1 MMWRTASSLCVLAL
15 LAVAGCTETE
25 LVIDQTKTVEDSEPG
40 PVTYKIGDPYQIDG
54 VWYYP
59 KVDYNYD
66 QTGIASWYGPGFDGK
81 ATANGEIYDQN
92 ALTAAHNTLP
102 LPTIVRV
109 TNLENGRAIEL
120 RINDRGP
127 FAHGRIIDVSR
138 RAAQLLG
145 FETTGTARVRVEVL
159 EEESRIL
166 ATRLADEPGSDIVSP
181 PAPVAA
187 PSVAVVAVPLP
198 DSTGGG
204 ATAPA
209 ATAPA
214 ATATLPTA
222 TTASSV
228 SVPPP
233 EPTATVYQHSV
244 TATEIFIQAGAF
256 VDIQNA
262 ERLRAQ
268 LSGIGPTELYP
279 VLVGTQ
285 RYYRVRMGPIPTVT
299 QADALLARVI
309 AQGHQEARIVV
320 D

>member
-1 MMWRTASSLCVLAL
+1 MMWRTASCLCVLAL
-15 LAVAGCTETE
+15 LALAGCTETE
-25 LVIDQTKTVEDSEPG
+25 LVIDQTKTVEDQPDG

-59 KVDYNYD
+59 KVDYTYD
-66 QTGIASWYGPGFDGK
+66 ETGIASWYGPGFDGK
-81 ATANGEIYDQN
+81 ATANGETYDQN

-102 LPTIVRV
+102 LPTVVRV

-145 FETTGTARVRVEVL
+145 FETSGTARVRVEVL
-159 EEESRIL
+159 EDESRLL
-166 ATRLADEPGSDIVSP
+166 AERLSDQPGSDVALP
-181 PAPVAA
+181 PAPAAA
-187 PSVAVVAVPLP
+187 PSIAVTSVPLP
-198 DSTGGG
+198 DTSGG
-204 ATAPA
+204 AT
-209 ATAPA
+209 TAPA
-214 ATATLPTA
+214 ATATLPPA
-222 TTASSV
+222 TTASTV
-228 SVPPP
+228 TVPPA
-233 EPTATVYQHSV
+233 EPVTTTVYQHSV
-244 TATEIFIQAGAF
+244 NATEIFIQAGAF

-262 ERLRAQ
+262 ERLRQQ
-268 LSGIGPTELYP
+268 LSGLGPTELYP
-279 VLVGTQ
+279 VLVGNQ

-299 QADALLARVI
+299 QADALLERVI

>member
-1 MMWRTASSLCVLAL
+1 MMWRTASYLCVLAV
-15 LAVAGCTETE
+15 LALAGCTESE
-25 LVIDQTKTVEDSEPG
+25 LVIDQTKTIEDAPDG
-40 PVTYKIGDPYQIDG
+40 PVTYKIGDPYQIEG

-81 ATANGEIYDQN
+81 ATANGETYDQN

-166 ATRLADEPGSDIVSP
+166 ATRLADEPGSDIASP

-198 DSTGGG
+198 DVPSAPTT
-204 ATAPA
+204 TAPV
-209 ATAPA
+209 T
-214 ATATLPTA
+214 TATLPPA
-222 TTASSV
+222 TTAASV
-228 SVPPP
+228 TVPPA
-233 EPTATVYQHSV
+233 EPATTTVYQHSV
-244 TATEIFIQAGAF
+244 SATEIFIQAGAF

-262 ERLRAQ
+262 ERLRQQ
-268 LSGIGPTELYP
+268 LSGLGPTELYP
-279 VLVGTQ
+279 VLVGNQ

-299 QADALLARVI
+299 QADALLERVI

>member
-1 MMWRTASSLCVLAL
+1 MMWRTASYLCVLAV
-15 LAVAGCTETE
+15 LALAGCTESE
-25 LVIDQTKTVEDSEPG
+25 LVIDQTKTIEDAPDG

-81 ATANGEIYDQN
+81 ATANGETYDQN

-145 FETTGTARVRVEVL
+145 FETAGTARVRVEVL

-166 ATRLADEPGSDIVSP
+166 ATRLADEPGSDIASP
-181 PAPVAA
+181 PPPEAA

-198 DSTGGG
+198 PAPSAP
-204 ATAPA
+204 ATAPV
-209 ATAPA
+209 T
-214 ATATLPTA
+214 TATLPPA
-222 TTASSV
+222 TTAASV
-228 SVPPP
+228 TVPPA
-233 EPTATVYQHSV
+233 EPTTTTVYQHSV
-244 TATEIFIQAGAF
+244 SATEIFIQAGAF

-262 ERLRAQ
+262 ERLRQQ
-268 LSGIGPTELYP
+268 LSGLGPTELYP
-279 VLVGTQ
+279 VLVGNQ

-299 QADALLARVI
+299 QADALLERVI

>member
-1 MMWRTASSLCVLAL
+1 MMWRTASYLCVLAV
-15 LAVAGCTETE
+15 LALAGCTESE
-25 LVIDQTKTVEDSEPG
+25 LVIDQTKTIEDAPGG

-81 ATANGEIYDQN
+81 ATANGETYDQN

-145 FETTGTARVRVEVL
+145 FETSGTARVRVEVL

-166 ATRLADEPGSDIVSP
+166 ATRLADEPGSDIASP
-181 PAPVAA
+181 PAPAAA

-198 DSTGGG
+198 DVPSAPAT
-204 ATAPA
+204 TAPV
-209 ATAPA
+209 T
-214 ATATLPTA
+214 TATLPPA
-222 TTASSV
+222 TTAASV
-228 SVPPP
+228 IVPPA
-233 EPTATVYQHSV
+233 EPTTTTVYQHSV
-244 TATEIFIQAGAF
+244 NATEIFIQAGAF

-262 ERLRAQ
+262 ERLRQQ
-268 LSGIGPTELYP
+268 LSGLGPTELYP
-279 VLVGTQ
+279 VLVGNQ

-299 QADALLARVI
+299 QADALLERVI
-309 AQGHQEARIVV
+309 AQGHQDARIVV

>member
-1 MMWRTASSLCVLAL
+1 MMWRTASSLCVLAV
-15 LAVAGCTETE
+15 LALAGCTESE
-25 LVIDQTKTVEDSEPG
+25 LVIDQTKTIEDAPGG

-81 ATANGEIYDQN
+81 ATANGETYDQN

-145 FETTGTARVRVEVL
+145 FETAGTARVRVEVL

-166 ATRLADEPGSDIVSP
+166 ATRLADEPGSDIASP
-181 PAPVAA
+181 PPPEAA

-198 DSTGGG
+198 PAPS
-204 ATAPA
+204 APA
-209 ATAPA
+209 AAPVT
-214 ATATLPTA
+214 TATLPPA
-222 TTASSV
+222 TTAASV
-228 SVPPP
+228 TVPPAA
-233 EPTATVYQHSV
+233 PTTTTVYQHSV
-244 TATEIFIQAGAF
+244 SATEIFIQAGAF

-262 ERLRAQ
+262 ERLRQQ
-268 LSGIGPTELYP
+268 LSGLGPTELYP
-279 VLVGTQ
+279 VLVGNQ

-299 QADALLARVI
+299 QADALLERVI

>member
-1 MMWRTASSLCVLAL
+1 MMWRTASYLCVLAV
-15 LAVAGCTETE
+15 LALAGCTESE
-25 LVIDQTKTVEDSEPG
+25 LVIDQTKTIEDAPDG

-81 ATANGEIYDQN
+81 ATANGETYDQN

-145 FETTGTARVRVEVL
+145 FETAGTARVRVEVL

-166 ATRLADEPGSDIVSP
+166 ATRLADEPGSDIASP
-181 PAPVAA
+181 PPPEAA

-198 DSTGGG
+198 DVPSAPTT
-204 ATAPA
+204 TAPV
-209 ATAPA
+209 T
-214 ATATLPTA
+214 TATLPPA
-222 TTASSV
+222 TTAASV
-228 SVPPP
+228 TVPPA
-233 EPTATVYQHSV
+233 EPATTTVYQHSV
-244 TATEIFIQAGAF
+244 SATEIFIQAGAF

-262 ERLRAQ
+262 ERLRQQ
-268 LSGIGPTELYP
+268 LSGLGPTELYP
-279 VLVGTQ
+279 VLVGNQ

-299 QADALLARVI
+299 QADALLERVI

>member
-1 MMWRTASSLCVLAL
+1 MMWRTASCLCVLAL
-15 LAVAGCTETE
+15 LALAGCTETE
-25 LVIDQTKTVEDSEPG
+25 LVIDQTKTVEDQPEG

-59 KVDYNYD
+59 KVDYTYD
-66 QTGIASWYGPGFDGK
+66 ETGIASWYGPGFDGK
-81 ATANGEIYDQN
+81 ATANGETYDQN

-102 LPTIVRV
+102 LPTVVRV

-145 FETTGTARVRVEVL
+145 FETSGTARVRVEVL

-166 ATRLADEPGSDIVSP
+166 AERLSDQPGSDVALP
-181 PAPVAA
+181 PAPAAA
-187 PSVAVVAVPLP
+187 PSIAVTSVPLP
-198 DSTGGG
+198 DTSAA
-204 ATAPA
+204 AT
-209 ATAPA
+209 TAPA
-214 ATATLPTA
+214 ATATLPPA
-222 TTASSV
+222 TTASTV
-228 SVPPP
+228 MVPPA
-233 EPTATVYQHSV
+233 EPVTTTVYQHSV
-244 TATEIFIQAGAF
+244 NATEIFIQAGAF

-262 ERLRAQ
+262 ERLRQQ
-268 LSGIGPTELYP
+268 LSGLGPTELYP
-279 VLVGTQ
+279 VLVGNQ

>member
-1 MMWRTASSLCVLAL
+1 MMRRTARIASVLGAVL
-15 LAVAGCTETE
+15 LFGCTETE
-25 LVIDQTKTVEDSEPG
+25 LVIDQTKTVEDEPAG
-40 PVTYKIGDPYQIDG
+40 PVTYKIGNPYQING

-59 KVDYNYD
+59 KVDYGYD

-92 ALTAAHNTLP
+92 ALTAAHQTLP
-102 LPTIVRV
+102 LPSIVRV

-145 FETTGTARVRVEVL
+145 FESAGTARVRVQVL
-159 EEESRIL
+159 EEESRML
-166 ATRLADEPGSDIVSP
+166 AARLSGSPGSDTPPP
-181 PAPVAA
+181 PAPAAA
-187 PSVAVVAVPLP
+187 PSVAVTAEPLP
-198 DSTGGG
+198 STGG
-204 ATAPA
+204 TTTTPAPA
-209 ATAPA
+209 PSTTPSTTPSATS
-214 ATATLPTA
+214 
-222 TTASSV
+222 TASTEALYQPS
-228 SVPPP
+228 
-233 EPTATVYQHSV
+233 ETVYQHSV
-244 TATEIFIQAGAF
+244 TATAIFIQAGAF

-268 LSGIGPTELYP
+268 LSTIAPTQLYP
-279 VLVGTQ
+279 VKVGEQ
-285 RYYRVRMGPIPTVT
+285 NYYRVRMGPIPTVQ
-299 QADALLARVI
+299 QADALLERVI

>member
-1 MMWRTASSLCVLAL
+1 MMCRTASYLCVLAV
-15 LAVAGCTETE
+15 LALVGCTETE
-25 LVIDQTKTVEDSEPG
+25 LVIDQTKTVEEAPEG
-40 PVTYKIGDPYQIDG
+40 PVTYKIGNPYQIDG

-59 KVDYNYD
+59 KVDYTYD

-81 ATANGEIYDQN
+81 ATANGETYDQN

-159 EEESRIL
+159 EEESRLL
-166 ATRLADEPGSDIVSP
+166 AMRLGEQPGSDIASP
-181 PAPVAA
+181 PAPAAA

-198 DSTGGG
+198 DSTGGP

-209 ATAPA
+209 ATPTLPPSTMASTVTVPPAAPA
-214 ATATLPTA
+214 
-222 TTASSV
+222 TT
-228 SVPPP
+228 
-233 EPTATVYQHSV
+233 TVYQHSV
-244 TATEIFIQAGAF
+244 RATEIFIQAGAF

-262 ERLRAQ
+262 ERLRQQ
-268 LSGIGPTELYP
+268 LSGMGPTELYP

-299 QADALLARVI
+299 QADALLERVI

>member
-1 MMWRTASSLCVLAL
+1 MMWRTASCLCVLAVL
-15 LAVAGCTETE
+15 SLAGCTETE
-25 LVIDQTKTVEDSEPG
+25 LVIDQSKTIEDSGPDG
-40 PVTYKIGDPYQIDG
+40 PVAYKIGDPYQIDG

-59 KVDYNYD
+59 KVDYAYD

-81 ATANGEIYDQN
+81 ATANGETYDQN

-102 LPTIVRV
+102 LPTLVRV

-145 FETTGTARVRVEVL
+145 FETAGTARVRVEVL

-166 ATRLADEPGSDIVSP
+166 AERLSDQPGSDVVLP
-181 PAPVAA
+181 PAPAAA
-187 PSVAVVAVPLP
+187 PSIAVTSAPLP
-198 DSTGGG
+198 DTGGG
-204 ATAPA
+204 AVA
-209 ATAPA
+209 APA
-214 ATATLPTA
+214 ATATLPAPA

-228 SVPPP
+228 SVPPY
-233 EPTATVYQHSV
+233 EPSTTTVYQHSV

-262 ERLRAQ
+262 ERLRQQ
-268 LSGIGPTELYP
+268 LSGLGPTELYP
-279 VLVGTQ
+279 VLVGNQ

-299 QADALLARVI
+299 QADALLERVI